1 MKMTKR
7 LAEQLGEERHPC
19 SAHCSVFCRLD
30 PATQSCAT
38 LNKGITFS
46 EPQLLAV
53 IRHRSVFAK
62 AQQKSE
68 IPLSLKVE
76 LHSSVSDVFAV
87 VVKEK

>member
-1 MKMTKR
+1 MTKR
-7 LAEQLGEERHPC
+7 LAEELGEGRHSC
-19 SAHCSVFCRLD
+19 SGHCPVFCRLD

-53 IRHRSVFAK
+53 IWHRSVVAK
-62 AQQKSE
+62 AQKSE
-68 IPLSLKVE
+68 VPLSLRAE

-87 VVKEK
+87 VIKEK